1 MAQDAMRKLFVQGLQ
16 ALHTSG
22 EEGSKSA
29 AANLAAASSPELK
42 EALQDGSELAK
53 RHAERIQQLFQ
64 MVGTQPGST
73 DNPILRGIQAVNE
86 RILDASDDAQTR
98 DAGIIATGQIALHYH
113 IAAFGT
119 LGAHAKA
126 LNLTEAAGLL
136 HQMVEDC
143 KRMDERYTK
152 IAERVVNPQA
162 AA

>member
-42 EALQDGSELAK
+42 EALRDGSELAK

-98 DAGIIATGQIALHYH
+98 DAGIIDGD
-113 IAAFGT
+113 
-119 LGAHAKA
+119 
-126 LNLTEAAGLL
+126 LL
-136 HQMVEDC
+136 AVS
-143 KRMDERYTK
+143 
-152 IAERVVNPQA
+152 PSSSW
-162 AA
+162 